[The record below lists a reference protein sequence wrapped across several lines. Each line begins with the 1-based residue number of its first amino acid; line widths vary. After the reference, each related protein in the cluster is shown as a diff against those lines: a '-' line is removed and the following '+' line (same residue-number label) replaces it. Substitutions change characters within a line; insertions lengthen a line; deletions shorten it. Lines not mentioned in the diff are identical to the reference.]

1 MKPDH
6 GLAARTL
13 ALDLATGEVIRSLG
27 AAGIEAIL
35 AKGPAMTHHL
45 YRDAPGRRNYGD
57 IDLLVAPRLFDEAC
71 QVLASLGFHDHL
83 AGIRASEAARLQ
95 GRPWYRDGAAYVI
108 VDLHRGFHH
117 VADRPAWWELMCR
130 HREVLVVE
138 GQPVMIPDRAGC
150 AVIAALHASNAKPL
164 EEKPLEDLRRALR
177 LFDDEVWRQAA
188 GLAAS
193 VGAGGAFAAALCRES
208 AGAELAGRLGLTV
221 TDPVVWFGATSFTR
235 GTRSLSVML
244 APGTWADRARRL
256 RDLAFPSKTIL
267 VGIRPIAARGRGGVA
282 VAHLSRSC
290 MNAARLPQAL
300 LAWYGASR
308 ALKRRT
314 VQAPGTL
321 AALPPR
327 RSLQVRAGTAVGTG
341 WWTLR
346 TWWRIHRQLAR
357 SQRRNGTLRSPAWPP
372 PPGTARRGT
381 AGPGIAW
388 LEAGEPGRA
397 YPGQAYSG
405 RAARLTLACCRSTCL
420 ETALVRQ
427 ARAFGAGVAV
437 DVVVGV
443 TAPASGFRAHAWLD
457 GDRVDPQFA
466 ELWRYP
472 ARRTGPDRLRRGA

>member
-1 MKPDH
+1 MRPDL

-13 ALDLATGEVIRSLG
+13 ALDLAAGEVIRSLDN
-27 AAGIEAIL
+27 AGIEAIL

-45 YRDAPGRRNYGD
+45 YQDAPGRRNYGD
-57 IDLLVAPRLFDEAC
+57 IDLLVAPRHFDQAG

-95 GRPWYRDGAAYVI
+95 GRPWHRDGAAYVV
-108 VDLHRGFHH
+108 VDLHRGFHY
-117 VADRPAWWELMCR
+117 VADRQAWWELMCR
-130 HREVLVVE
+130 HCEVLVVE
-138 GQPVMIPDRAGC
+138 GQPVMIPDRTGC
-150 AVIAALHASNAKPL
+150 ALIAALHASKAIR
-164 EEKPLEDLRRALR
+164 EAKPLEDLRRALR

-193 VGAGGAFAAALCRES
+193 AGAGDAFAAALCRES
-208 AGAELAGRLGLTV
+208 AGTELAGRLGVTV
-221 TDPVVWFGATSFTR
+221 TDPVVWFAATSFTR
-235 GTRSLSVML
+235 GTCSLSIVL
-244 APGTWADRARRL
+244 THGTWAERARRL
-256 RDLAFPSKTIL
+256 QDLALPSKTIL
-267 VGIRPIAARGRGGVA
+267 SEIRPIAARGRGGLIIAYV
-282 VAHLSRSC
+282 SRFGL
-290 MNAARLPQAL
+290 NAARLPRAL
-300 LAWYGASR
+300 LAWHRASR
-308 ALKRRT
+308 ALKRQT
-314 VQAPGTL
+314 VAPPRAL

-327 RSLQVRAGTAVGTG
+327 RSLRVRARTAVETS

-357 SQRRNGTLRSPAWPP
+357 A
-372 PPGTARRGT
+372 ARRIGSFRT
-381 AGPGIAW
+381 CAESPRR
-388 LEAGEPGRA
+388 GRA
-397 YPGQAYSG
+397 YSGQAYSG

-427 ARAFGAGVAV
+427 ARAAGAGVAV

-472 ARRTGPDRLRRGA
+472 AGRTALDR